1 MSAVA
6 AGAVLSLMGSG
17 VALAGSGPEPEQP
30 PASGSA
36 ATEAGNPAS
45 VRAQAAGV
53 CADAYQIGTTSYAY
67 RQGEEIA
74 SVKQFY
80 SPECNENYGYVWVW
94 KSFLDKDITFDLT
107 VGVWSYEREYVVG
120 AQTTFDTHEQEF
132 WSGGADT
139 VEECTSGDGVLTVPG
154 EQGGYPARTSKR
166 C

>member
-6 AGAVLSLMGSG
+6 AGAVLSLMGGG

-45 VRAQAAGV
+45 VRAQATGV

-120 AQTTFDTHEQEF
+120 AQTTAGTHEQEF
-132 WSGGADT
+132 WSAGTDT
-139 VEECTSGDGVLTVPG
+139 ASECTSAEGVLTVPSEPVDYVG
-154 EQGGYPARTSKR
+154 RSSQR